1 MCHPSSLFS
10 ELLIGKSCGY
20 VLGHLCNRSVWLF
33 HTRRPQGE
41 EGEFF
46 VQLFMEP
53 FEGLRLPNIET
64 LLRRMFKEQHIKFGQ
79 VSCVCMCGVC
89 VGGVCVVCVWG
100 VCGVYVGCVWCVYGL

>member
-1 MCHPSSLFS
+1 M
-10 ELLIGKSCGY
+10 
-20 VLGHLCNRSVWLF
+20 WLF

-64 LLRRMFKEQHIKFGQ
+64 LLRRMFKEQHIEFGQ
-79 VSCVCMCGVC
+79 VSCVCVCGVC
-89 VGGVCVVCVWG
+89 VCVCVCVVCVCVCVCG
-100 VCGVYVGCVWCVYGL
+100 VCGL